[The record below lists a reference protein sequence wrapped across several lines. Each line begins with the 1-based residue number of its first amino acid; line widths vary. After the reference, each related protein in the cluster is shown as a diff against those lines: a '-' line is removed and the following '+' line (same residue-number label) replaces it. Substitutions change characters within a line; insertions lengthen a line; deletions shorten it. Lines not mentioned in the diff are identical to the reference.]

1 MLNIGQPAAASGV
14 STKTMRHCVEVGLL
28 PATQCTGSGYRQY
41 VDSTSR
47 SSADVAFHPEIA

>member
-1 MLNIGQPAAASGV
+1 
-14 STKTMRHCVEVGLL
+14 MRHCEEVGLL